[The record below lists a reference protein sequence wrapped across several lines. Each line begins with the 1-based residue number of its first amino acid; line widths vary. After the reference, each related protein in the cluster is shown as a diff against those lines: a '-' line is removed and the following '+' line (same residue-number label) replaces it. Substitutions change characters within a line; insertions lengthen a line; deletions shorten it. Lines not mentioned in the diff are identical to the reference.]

1 MLVWNERKA
10 NEIKGEHSFEL
21 WDNLKFHLTCIS
33 HPGLENIENFILMK
47 TGQVIPKI
55 NVYCKL
61 IDLILMYTKTFQNED
76 IYEVIVNQTS

>member
-1 MLVWNERKA
+1 
-10 NEIKGEHSFEL
+10 
-21 WDNLKFHLTCIS
+21 
-33 HPGLENIENFILMK
+33 MK